1 MTPSELDSHLRK
13 FYAEARTKKGEDYS
27 RCSLLGFRNAIE
39 HYFKN
44 PSFKRGIKIT
54 GNPVF
59 QSSNKTLD
67 ANTKMLKKEGK
78 ENITHKPAIAPA
90 DLTKSKTS
98 SVFLPSIP
106 LGLLRNVWF
115 HTTFYWCRR
124 GREGQRS
131 LTPQSFSF

>member
-13 FYAEARTKKGEDYS
+13 FYVEARTKKGEDYS
-27 RCSLLGFRNAIE
+27 RCALLGFRNAIE
-39 HYFKN
+39 RYFKN

-67 ANTKMLKKEGK
+67 AKTKMLKKEGK
-78 ENITHKPAIAPA
+78 ENITHKPAIAPE
-90 DLTKSKTS
+90 DLTKFKTS
-98 SVFLPSIP
+98 SVVLPSTP

-115 HTTFYWCRR
+115 HTT
-124 GREGQRS
+124 
-131 LTPQSFSF
+131 L